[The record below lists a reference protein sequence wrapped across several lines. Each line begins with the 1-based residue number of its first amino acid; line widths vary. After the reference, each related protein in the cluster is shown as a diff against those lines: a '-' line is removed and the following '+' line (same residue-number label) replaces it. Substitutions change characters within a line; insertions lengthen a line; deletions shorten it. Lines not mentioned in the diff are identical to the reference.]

1 MVGVVVDVE
10 FDAGKLP
17 SIHNALMVQREHEEP
32 LILEIQEHVGTN
44 VVRAIAMGSTAG
56 LRRGLPVI
64 DLDTS
69 IQVPVGRQTLGRLFN
84 VLGKPID
91 GLGEIIP
98 EKTMPIH
105 RKPPDIKDQVI
116 SKSMIVTGIKAIDLL
131 TPYPKGARWA
141 CSVARALAKR
151 S

>member
-1 MVGVVVDVE
+1 MVDVE

-98 EKTMPIH
+98 EKRCPFTANRP
-105 RKPPDIKDQVI
+105 I
-116 SKSMIVTGIKAIDLL
+116 SKTRLFQ
-131 TPYPKGARWA
+131 
-141 CSVARALAKR
+141 RA
-151 S
+151 